1 MTLRPYSRIVLDVS
15 ALAASALPPELQIK
29 TLRTAVH
36 AGVRWISCPNPDA
49 QRLAGRA
56 LFDLPQWRAIA
67 PLGAEE
73 GLDAIYGA
81 CLRLRRN
88 RIDLIVL
95 PDVQCRAAR
104 IVREAA
110 QNGMTAGAAVRA
122 SDGTALM
129 SALRYSPTACIFLDD
144 TFDATAWRDPSV
156 PAAILA
162 KRGVDAFA
170 SPVHAGTPGVSGVIH
185 APDSPR
191 ALFRLFRDYRAR
203 HPSPQPGLA
212 EAA

>member
-1 MTLRPYSRIVLDVS
+1 MTAHPYSRIVLDVS

-36 AGVRWISCPNPDA
+36 SGVTWILCPNFDA

-56 LFDLPQWRAIA
+56 LFDLPQWRAIT
-67 PLGAEE
+67 PMGADE
-73 GLDAIYGA
+73 GLDAIYGT

-88 RIDLIVL
+88 RVDLLIL

-122 SDGTALM
+122 ADGTALM
-129 SALRYSPTACIFLDD
+129 SALRYSPTACIILDD
-144 TFDATAWRDPSV
+144 AFDASAWRDPSV

-170 SPVHAGTPGVSGVIH
+170 SPSRAGTPGVSGVIH

-191 ALFRLFRDYRAR
+191 ALFRLFRDYRPRRPA
-203 HPSPQPGLA
+203 PQPGLA